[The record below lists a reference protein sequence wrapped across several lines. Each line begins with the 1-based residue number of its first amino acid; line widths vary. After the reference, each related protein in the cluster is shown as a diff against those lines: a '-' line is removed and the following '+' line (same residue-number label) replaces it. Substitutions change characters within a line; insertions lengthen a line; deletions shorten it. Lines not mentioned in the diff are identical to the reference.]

1 MIFLGIDPGQK
12 GGWAQIRTYPNGQV
26 DVMVFPWDNEM
37 FVDFMRDVPVD
48 FETTVCALEKVGAMP
63 GQGVRSMF
71 SFGESYGFIQG
82 VLSALR
88 IPYQL
93 VPPTK
98 WKKEFSLIGKDKQA
112 SIITCHRLFP
122 DLDLRWTEKCKTDSD
137 GLAES
142 TLLAEYARRR
152 FS

>member
-1 MIFLGIDPGQK
+1 MIYIGIDPGQK

-82 VLSALR
+82 VLHACN

-93 VPPTK
+93 VPPGN
-98 WKKEFSLIGKDKQA
+98 WKREFSILQKGKSG
-112 SIITCHRLFP
+112 SIEVCKRLVP
-122 DLDLRWTEKCKTDSD
+122 TVSLLPTEKCRKDSD
-137 GLAES
+137 GMGDALC
-142 TLLAEYARRR
+142 LAEYARRK
-152 FS
+152 F